1 MIKSIQ
7 FGSKEIVFE
16 LIFAERKTLGITV
29 NPEMEVVVKAPID
42 TSEEIILEKV
52 RKRIPWIMKQQH
64 YFLGFF
70 PKLTERKYIS
80 GETHLYLGRQYLLK
94 VEQGKQSEVNFKGR
108 SITIIVSGKEKAEQL
123 MKAWYRDKA
132 RQKFTEIAEPL
143 INRFQKYN
151 VSPSGI
157 YLQEMT
163 KRWGSCTPKGKI
175 ILNTELIKAPKAC
188 IEYVIIH
195 ELCHLVHHD
204 HTQKF
209 IDLQT
214 REMPDWIKWKNK
226 LEKLLA

>member
-108 SITIIVSGKEKAEQL
+108 SITIIVSGKAK
-123 MKAWYRDKA
+123 
-132 RQKFTEIAEPL
+132 
-143 INRFQKYN
+143 
-151 VSPSGI
+151 I
-157 YLQEMT
+157 Y
-163 KRWGSCTPKGKI
+163 
-175 ILNTELIKAPKAC
+175 
-188 IEYVIIH
+188 
-195 ELCHLVHHD
+195 
-204 HTQKF
+204 
-209 IDLQT
+209 
-214 REMPDWIKWKNK
+214 
-226 LEKLLA
+226 